1 VLLSPLDK
9 AAEYRRRAQEA
20 REQANFAWN
29 QATQDQLLNL
39 AAHLEVLV
47 EIEEIKALQIAPIGL
62 RSPGDRQTLQHVRGI
77 LAQLKLRK

>member
-29 QATQDQLLNL
+29 QATQDELLNL
-39 AAHLEVLV
+39 AAHLVVLA
-47 EIEEIKALQIAPIGL
+47 EIEETKALQIAPIGL
-62 RSPGDRQTLQHVRGI
+62 GSRSDRQTLQHVRDI
-77 LAQLKLRK
+77 LAQLRLRK